1 MSVEQR
7 TGVNVI
13 LEHPATP
20 DETLALSMAF
30 SDVGIPARLRA
41 APRRR
46 AIESSVWRVVISM
59 PLHEL
64 LVGFGVPRAAL
75 PQTLE
80 RLVTRVTEAWSQG
93 PVGHI
98 EVGPRGRKRRATGG
112 VLLTPDLPAIAYT
125 QLVRLATGTLQAERL
140 FLWDADVAE
149 WITFD
154 ADVPVG
160 VPSGD
165 EGRADLRS
173 ELLKHRFRRS
183 N

>member
-1 MSVEQR
+1 MGVEQR
-7 TGVNVI
+7 QRVNVI
-13 LEHPATP
+13 LEYPATP

-30 SDVGIPARLRA
+30 SDAGIPARLRA

-46 AIESSVWRVVISM
+46 ANESPAWRVVIST

-75 PQTLE
+75 PHMLE
-80 RLVTRVTEAWSQG
+80 RLVTRVSDAWSRG
-93 PVGHI
+93 PTGHI

-112 VLLTPDLPAIAYT
+112 VLLTPDLPSIAYT
-125 QLVRLATGTLQAERL
+125 QLVQLAAGTLESERL
-140 FLWDADVAE
+140 FLWDGDVTE

-160 VPSGD
+160 VTSGA

-173 ELLKHRFRRS
+173 ELLQHRFRRS

>member
-1 MSVEQR
+1 MGVEER
-7 TGVNVI
+7 SRVKVI
-13 LEHPATP
+13 LDYPATP

-46 AIESSVWRVVISM
+46 AVESSVWRVVIST

-75 PQTLE
+75 PHTLQ
-80 RLVTRVTEAWSQG
+80 RLVTRVSDAWSQG
-93 PVGHI
+93 PAGHI
-98 EVGPRGRKRRATGG
+98 EIGPRGHTRRATGG
-112 VLLTPDLPAIAYT
+112 VLLTPDLPPIAYT
-125 QLVRLATGTLQAERL
+125 QLVGLAAGTLDAERL
-140 FLWDADVAE
+140 FLWNADIGD

-160 VPSGD
+160 APLGA
-165 EGRADLRS
+165 ERLADVAGERV
-173 ELLKHRFRRS
+173 ERRFRRFG
-183 N
+183 